1 MTRANVWGKEGSSYL
16 NLFKKEF
23 TGRSKRRT
31 AVLLDFVKGSEL
43 RKKKLWDPVIV
54 LISIVFIV
62 LIMISII
69 TGIQCMFLDARKYPA
84 TESLLL
90 WWVGEMRIIMRDHK
104 DDDNDKKIIKTV
116 EDCEFFCFCFGHGG
130 HSSSPTYC
138 IHQIPNSRY
147 TIPYQIRHLKSQITP
162 SLIPNTSTTKIHSV
176 LLQRRFFHSK
186 FLKNFLASKCFGVI
200 MMTNT
205 RYESKRIAWTWY

>member
-1 MTRANVWGKEGSSYL
+1 
-16 NLFKKEF
+16 
-23 TGRSKRRT
+23 
-31 AVLLDFVKGSEL
+31 
-43 RKKKLWDPVIV
+43 
-54 LISIVFIV
+54 
-62 LIMISII
+62 
-69 TGIQCMFLDARKYPA
+69 MFLEARKYPA

-90 WWVGEMRIIMRDHK
+90 WWVRDMRIIMRDHK
-104 DDDNDKKIIKTV
+104 DNDNDKKIIKTV

-176 LLQRRFFHSK
+176 LLQRRFFSLK
-186 FLKNFLASKCFGVI
+186 ISQEFLGLKMFWRNNDDK
-200 MMTNT
+200 
-205 RYESKRIAWTWY
+205 YEVWIKENSMNLILDDKTVANLYGRDDADSDDNGKISDNDDIIHPV